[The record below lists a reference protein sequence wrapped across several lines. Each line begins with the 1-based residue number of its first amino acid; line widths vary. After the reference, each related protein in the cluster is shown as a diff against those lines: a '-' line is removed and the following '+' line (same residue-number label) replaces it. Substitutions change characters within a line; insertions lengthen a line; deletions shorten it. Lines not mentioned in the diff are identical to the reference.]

1 LHAPE
6 SRVSSSSI
14 VEAVRMDNLGYGE
27 LGITRPATRPAAT
40 DKKLTEIH
48 SLTGGMKCQGH

>member
-48 SLTGGMKCQGH
+48 SLTGGMKCQ